1 MKAPTLIPD
10 RVSHETVACL
20 ATLLEQ
26 ARSGELIGIAF
37 GAMLRRNNYI
47 VNTAGEAYRNPTFA
61 RGVVAALDDDLS
73 ARIHKESGR

>member
-1 MKAPTLIPD
+1 MKAPTLIAD
-10 RVSHETVACL
+10 NVSHETVECL
-20 ATLLEQ
+20 RALLRQ

-61 RGVVAALDDDLS
+61 RGVVAALDDELS
-73 ARIHKESGR
+73 ALVHGEKR